1 MNDAGPNQCRFSSIA
16 DVVRVWFLV
25 ASLSPTSLTLVTCD
39 GFNWGENEGAVVVFG
54 EMGGEVFDTGRQEVY
69 FPILL
74 TRGIEGNSQV
84 PTHIHPPSSYA
95 CKIARRAG
103 LLLEED

>member
-1 MNDAGPNQCRFSSIA
+1 
-16 DVVRVWFLV
+16 
-25 ASLSPTSLTLVTCD
+25 
-39 GFNWGENEGAVVVFG
+39 
-54 EMGGEVFDTGRQEVY
+54 MGGEVFDTGRQEVY
-69 FPILL
+69 FPIHLS
-74 TRGIEGNSQV
+74 RGIEGPQQL